1 MVYNNS
7 TATERK
13 AKTMTN
19 VEIIAKAMKANGIEE
34 PSHAFAAWKKLGYV
48 VKKGEKAAFKAR
60 IWKYTTKQTEEGEV
74 ENNMFLKTAH
84 FFTASQVKPL
94 DA

>member
-1 MVYNNS
+1 MS
-7 TATERK
+7 EKWKRREWK
-13 AKTMTN
+13 F
-19 VEIIAKAMKANGIEE
+19 AKAM
-34 PSHAFAAWKKLGYV
+34 
-48 VKKGEKAAFKAR
+48 AAFKAR